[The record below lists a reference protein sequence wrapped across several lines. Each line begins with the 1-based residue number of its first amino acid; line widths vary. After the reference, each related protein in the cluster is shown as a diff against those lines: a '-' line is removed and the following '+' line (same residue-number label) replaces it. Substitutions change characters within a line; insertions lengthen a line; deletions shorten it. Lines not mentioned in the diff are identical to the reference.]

1 MFELLDHALG
11 TPLCAVMLLHS
22 LPQYDV
28 GISML
33 FTTYLHVLHTLL
45 TYLNLRINL
54 LTYLNLSNTHILYIY
69 IMFVYVNTPTITSL
83 KLLDLYFTDIL
94 INLQVV

>member
-1 MFELLDHALG
+1 MRLVH
-11 TPLCAVMLLHS
+11 PCVLLHS

-33 FTTYLHVLHTLL
+33 FTTYLHILRNLL
-45 TYLNLRINL
+45 TSLNLRINL
-54 LTYLNLSNTHILYIY
+54 LTYLNLSNTHILYI
-69 IMFVYVNTPTITSL
+69 MFVNVNTPTITSL
-83 KLLDLYFTDIL
+83 KFIDLYFTDTL